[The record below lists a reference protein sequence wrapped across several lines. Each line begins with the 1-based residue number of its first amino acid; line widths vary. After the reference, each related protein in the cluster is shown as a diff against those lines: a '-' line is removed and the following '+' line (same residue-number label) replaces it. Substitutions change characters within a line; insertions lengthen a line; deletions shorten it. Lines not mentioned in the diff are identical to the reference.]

1 MHDGGRAMG
10 MIPVIIDTDPGHDD
24 AVAIMLAISSD
35 TLDIR
40 GITVVAGNS
49 TLDNTTENALKLLT
63 HLNSSVKVY
72 KGAERPMLSVL
83 KPSKSIH
90 GESGLAGTILPE
102 PKEMAEI
109 INAVQFLEDEVK
121 LSEEKITIIALGP
134 LTNVAT
140 FILSAPE
147 LKHRISEIFIMG
159 GAVFGGNRTPAA
171 EFNVWQDPEA
181 ASIVFESGIP
191 LVMCALD
198 VTRKCGMLE
207 KDMEMIRDAKGKA
220 CKLTS
225 EIMEYFGKTAGNSEV
240 VFHDAVAVAR
250 VLRPELF
257 KSMSCNV
264 VIDLDG
270 RYTRGCTV
278 TDTIGISGGR
288 INAEVVLDADR
299 EGLSS
304 FIAESLL
311 KLDGEIGRE
320 SC

>member
-1 MHDGGRAMG
+1 MG
-10 MIPVIIDTDPGHDD
+10 KKPVIIDTDPGHDD
-24 AVAIMLAISSD
+24 AVALMLAISSD

-40 GITVVAGNS
+40 GITVSAGNS
-49 TLDNTTENALKLLT
+49 TLDNTLENALRILT
-63 HLNSSVKVY
+63 HLSSSAKVY

-90 GESGLAGTILPE
+90 GENGLAGTTLPE
-102 PKEMAEI
+102 PKGMAELR
-109 INAVQFLEDEVK
+109 NAVQFLEDEVK

-134 LTNVAT
+134 LTNIAT

-147 LKHRISEIFIMG
+147 LRHRISEIFMMG

-191 LVMCALD
+191 LVMCGLD

-207 KDMEMIRDAKGKA
+207 KDIESIRKSNGKA
-220 CKLTS
+220 CVLAG
-225 EIMEYFGKTAGNSEV
+225 EIIDFFSSATVKSEV
-240 VFHDAVAVAR
+240 IFHDAVAVTR

-257 KSMSCNV
+257 RSSNYNV

-278 TDTIGISGGR
+278 VDTIGISGGS
-288 INAEVVLDADR
+288 INAEVVMDADR
-299 EGLSS
+299 EGVSA

-311 KLDGEIGRE
+311 KLDVETGRA